1 MFGKKKKQVAPQ
13 MTLEER
19 LEQTE
24 KKLTLQLL
32 KLQKQKNETLAGLL
46 DARRHGLS
54 MQEERARALLR
65 RNFAAEQQ
73 INSMLLSM
81 RLTVQERDLASLTKN
96 FVECI
101 GDVSREL
108 TQSVSKTDA
117 KKAEKEYLRAMY
129 ASQRQEEK
137 LDRMLEVGDFSL
149 LEEVDSGKHSEFDS
163 KIDELIG
170 RAEALEGKTPRD
182 II

>member
-1 MFGKKKKQVAPQ
+1 MFGKKKKQAMPQ

-24 KKLTLQLL
+24 KKLTMQLL
-32 KLQKQKNETLAGLL
+32 KLQKQKNEALAGLL

-54 MQEERARALLR
+54 VQEERARALLR

-73 INSMLLSM
+73 INGMLLSM
-81 RLTVQERDLASLTKN
+81 KLTVQERDLASLTKN

-117 KKAEKEYLRAMY
+117 KKAEKDYLRAMY
-129 ASQRQEEK
+129 ASQQQEEK
-137 LDRMLEVGDFSL
+137 LDRMLEVGEFSRF
-149 LEEVDSGKHSEFDS
+149 EEAESGKYSEFDS

-170 RAEALEGKTPRD
+170 RAEALAGSTPRGT
-182 II
+182 I